1 MARLNRK
8 LVLAPLAVLF
18 ASACAPRVG
27 TTELRSAVMNA
38 TEDAPASAA
47 LRSGDPRR
55 ALSLADAAVSEAPDQ
70 PWPRYHRALALKS
83 LGETDEA
90 VTAYREAEERFP
102 IGDPRGRQLAI
113 YGRAR
118 ALDDAG
124 RCDEAKAAYDDHD
137 SFLASLPPNV
147 VATFRPEPADWEL
160 AYGAQ
165 CQEAQPAAGGPAM
178 SRVVT
183 ALGAGEDEGK
193 ARSASRSASRLPA
206 ARAAG
211 STTTAAPR
219 SRVSDGPTRQS
230 RRSPP
235 PSAASKATRLR
246 GTQRCTGAPV
256 PSTPPGGARRRAAS
270 MKRTRTSS
278 AERAR
283 PARRR
288 SLSLPIAGL
297 PSATAP
303 PGRTGRRL
311 DDGLSG
317 HSPMSFAT

>member
-27 TTELRSAVMNA
+27 TTELRSADMNV

-47 LRSGDPRR
+47 LRSGDARR
-55 ALSLADAAVSEAPDQ
+55 ALSLADAAVSEAPNQ

-90 VTAYREAEERFP
+90 VKAYREAEERFFAD
-102 IGDPRGRQLAI
+102 DPRGRQLAI

-124 RCDEAKAAYDDHD
+124 RCDEAKAAYDDHA

-147 VATFRPEPADWEL
+147 VATFRPQPSDWEL

-165 CQEAQPAAGGPAM
+165 CQDAQPVAGGPAM

-183 ALGAGEDEGK
+183 ALIAGDHEGALRLSERVSPAGRASGWFDYNRGAALAGLGRTDESVEAFAAAERRFQGDERARASAVYGRARALEAAGRCDEAEGVYLEYADVVGREGPAGETALAVAAECGTALSDRTAGEDRPE
-193 ARSASRSASRLPA
+193 AR
-206 ARAAG
+206 
-211 STTTAAPR
+211 
-219 SRVSDGPTRQS
+219 
-230 RRSPP
+230 
-235 PSAASKATRLR
+235 
-246 GTQRCTGAPV
+246 
-256 PSTPPGGARRRAAS
+256 
-270 MKRTRTSS
+270 
-278 AERAR
+278 
-283 PARRR
+283 
-288 SLSLPIAGL
+288 
-297 PSATAP
+297 
-303 PGRTGRRL
+303 
-311 DDGLSG
+311 
-317 HSPMSFAT
+317 